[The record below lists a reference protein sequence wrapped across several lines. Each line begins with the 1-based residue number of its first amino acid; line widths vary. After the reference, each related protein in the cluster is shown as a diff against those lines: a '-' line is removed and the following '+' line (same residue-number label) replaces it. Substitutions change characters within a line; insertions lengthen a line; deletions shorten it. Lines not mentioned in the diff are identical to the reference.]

1 MKNTI
6 NRIVLQGR
14 AGPPTVR
21 LSPEG
26 PIFASTELQIDE
38 HPDVTITVSGY
49 GIDAAGIADTESG
62 GILRVLGTL
71 CFDPA
76 SETFYVLA
84 DQVRRMVE
92 QGGVLVPHAPSM
104 KTFDRFEKI
113 FLEPAAVSPTRA

>member
-14 AGPPTVR
+14 VGPPTVR

-62 GILRVLGTL
+62 GMLR
-71 CFDPA
+71 
-76 SETFYVLA
+76 
-84 DQVRRMVE
+84 
-92 QGGVLVPHAPSM
+92 VLVPHAPSM
-104 KTFDRFEKI
+104 KTFDRFERI
-113 FLEPAAVSPTRA
+113 FLDPEPAAPAPA